1 MPPTSNMVL
10 ETYCY
15 GVEKTDEG
23 KREFMYSGKI
33 ISTLKKLVNLISE
46 YLIDMNKISIDP
58 I

>member
-1 MPPTSNMVL
+1 MVL

-15 GVEKTDEG
+15 GLEKTDEG

-33 ISTLKKLVNLISE
+33 ISTLKKLMNLISE

>member
-1 MPPTSNMVL
+1 MVL

-33 ISTLKKLVNLISE
+33 ISTLKKSDESYIGIFNRYESRFI
-46 YLIDMNKISIDP
+46 
-58 I
+58 